1 MIDFKKS
8 LIINISIIVGVCL
21 VSFLLIF
28 YFQKKINMISEEIY
42 KYKSE
47 LALYTL
53 SISNLAK
60 LKEISPQADLY
71 FEKLK
76 NLLPPKDKL
85 IDLSNFVSDNARASQ
100 VQLSFS
106 FTGGGQA
113 PQNDSPG
120 FENFSINVSGEIENI
135 LKFLNLIEEKSSKFL
150 INIKG
155 FNLNQTDKNSYR
167 FSGEG
172 QVFYINE

>member
-1 MIDFKKS
+1 MINFKKS
-8 LIINISIIVGVCL
+8 LIINISIITGVCL

-28 YFQKKINMISEEIY
+28 YLQKKINMISEEIY
-42 KYKSE
+42 KYKNE

-76 NLLPPKDKL
+76 NLLPSKDKL
-85 IDLSNFVSDNARASQ
+85 IDFSGFINDNARASQ
-100 VQLSFS
+100 VQVNFD
-106 FTGGGQA
+106 FTEGGAA
-113 PQNDSPG
+113 PDGNNAG

-135 LKFLNLIEEKSSKFL
+135 LKFLNLIEKKSSTFL
-150 INIKG
+150 INIKD
-155 FNLNQTDKNSYR
+155 FSLNEMNENYYN
-167 FSGEG
+167 FSGNG
-172 QVFYINE
+172 RVFYIND